1 MDALLKLLK
10 KNARLSNAEL
20 AVMLGIT
27 ENEVAD
33 KIEQLENDGI
43 IKGYNTVI
51 NEQAAVDCGHLV
63 TAYIELKVS
72 PRAQSGF
79 DEIARTV
86 SQYDEVESVWLMS
99 GAYDLGI
106 TIKGTNL
113 MDISLFVAQ
122 RLAPLDGVLSTA
134 THFVLKKYKD
144 NGIDLSDEIIDERGL
159 VSP

>member
-20 AVMLGIT
+20 AVLLDMT
-27 ENEVAD
+27 EKEVGD

-51 NEQAAVDCGHLV
+51 NEQAAVDCGDLV
-63 TAYIELKVS
+63 AAYIELKVS

-79 DEIARTV
+79 DEIARIV

-113 MDISLFVAQ
+113 MDISLFVSQ

-144 NGIDLSDEIIDERGL
+144 NGIDLSDKIIDERGL

>member
-1 MDALLKLLK
+1 MDSLLKLLK
-10 KNARLSNAEL
+10 KNARLSNSEL
-20 AVMLGIT
+20 GVMLGIS
-27 ENEVAD
+27 EQEVAD
-33 KIEQLENDGI
+33 KIEKLENDGI

-51 NEQAAVDCGHLV
+51 NEQAAADCGDLV

-86 SQYDEVESVWLMS
+86 SQYDEVENVWLMS
-99 GAYDLGI
+99 GGYDLGI

-113 MDISLFVAQ
+113 MEISLFVAQ
-122 RLAPLDGVLSTA
+122 RLALEGVLSTA

-144 NGIDLSDEIIDERGL
+144 NGIDLSDKIIDERGL